1 MISINCK
8 AEGIKCMFLK
18 VGLDQPVS
26 DIYKIFK
33 QRILPKINSRDYQIL
48 QMSEFVKNQ
57 ISLNP

>member
-18 VGLDQPVS
+18 ICLDQPVS

-33 QRILPKINSRDYQIL
+33 
-48 QMSEFVKNQ
+48 
-57 ISLNP
+57 